1 MGRIRSLL
9 NTIKILTVLMKVLF
23 VSMKVIL
30 VPMKGLIGTIKG
42 LFVPS
47 MSLFVPMKG
56 IIVRIK
62 SVFGTIKT
70 LFVPMRS
77 FVVTTAIPAALHYV
91 LSESKC
97 VTTIQHKFFNGQR
110 TDIKLYDRFWLTD
123 YRLCPASNNTPHAD
137 YRHSAGG
144 ASLYYYISIR
154 ILNRWFPLK
163 IEKIFIISPHG

>member
-9 NTIKILTVLMKVLF
+9 STISILIVLIKVLF
-23 VSMKVIL
+23 VPMKVIL

-70 LFVPMRS
+70 LFVPIRS
-77 FVVTTAIPAALHYV
+77 FVGTTTIPAALLFFI
-91 LSESKC
+91 LSESKSANA
-97 VTTIQHKFFNGQR
+97 IQHKIFNGQR
-110 TDIKLYDRFWLTD
+110 TDITLCDRIWLTE
-123 YRLCPASNNTPHAD
+123 YRLCPPFNYASHAD
-137 YRHSAGG
+137 YRHSAGV
-144 ASLYYYISIR
+144 
-154 ILNRWFPLK
+154 PHH
-163 IEKIFIISPHG
+163 IIYLLGF